1 METVNIYPWF
11 VFNEAALFR
20 FEIRIISRIVPTDY
34 QNGWE
39 SSNRGGSRIFFRRG
53 CPRLLLYF
61 NTNKPHSFFFCRIPA
76 VLENRGSSQGV
87 AHPLHPPPRSA
98 PVQWYYS
105 DESPSFAH
113 TLHLWSTCTYPKW
126 LSDWPAREN
135 NGIFYEE
142 IVMYTLVNISHQDVT
157 FFIVLYSQTTF
168 CFPFLS

>member
-1 METVNIYPWF
+1 MRLLCSDLKYV
-11 VFNEAALFR
+11 LFR
-20 FEIRIISRIVPTDY
+20 ELFPQITKMVEKAPTGADPGFFIGGGALVSCSTSTPINHIV
-34 QNGWE
+34 
-39 SSNRGGSRIFFRRG
+39 
-53 CPRLLLYF
+53 
-61 NTNKPHSFFFCRIPA
+61 FFFCRIPA
-76 VLENRGSSQGV
+76 VLENRRSSQWV

-113 TLHLWSTCTYPKW
+113 TIHLWSTCTYPKW

-135 NGIFYEE
+135 NGIFYGE
-142 IVMYTLVNISHQDVT
+142 IVMYTSVNISHQDVT